1 MEKLITGAEKLG
13 ITLDRKQVRQF
24 EEYYRVLLD
33 WNQRV
38 NLTAIT
44 GYEEVQIRHFLD
56 SLTIFTVLPFSQP
69 HAKLNI
75 LDVGTGAGLPGIPLK
90 IAAPEIELTLVEAT
104 NKKTEFLNYVVSILD
119 LKNVKII
126 TGRAEELAHGVEYR
140 STYNVVVSRAVAS
153 LAALV
158 ELTLPF
164 CPTGGIVIA
173 PKKGNIR
180 KEVEDSLEAIDTLG
194 GSLRE
199 VRLVEL
205 EDLIDD
211 RYLVIIDKVS
221 PTPDKYPRRP
231 GIPEK
236 RPLK

>member
-1 MEKLITGAEKLG
+1 MERLLTGAGKLG
-13 ITLDRKQVRQF
+13 LSLSYAQVRQF
-24 EEYYRVLLD
+24 EDYYREMMD
-33 WNQRV
+33 WNQRI

-56 SLTIFTVLPFSQP
+56 SLTIFTILNSRPYE
-69 HAKLNI
+69 HLNI

-90 IAAPEIELTLVEAT
+90 IAVPEIKLTLLEAT
-104 NKKTEFLNYVVSILD
+104 GKKTAFLDHVIGVLG
-119 LKNVKII
+119 LKNVEVV
-126 TGRAEELAHGVEYR
+126 TARAEVLAHDVDYR
-140 STYNVVVSRAVAS
+140 AAFNFVISRAVAS
-153 LAALV
+153 LATLV

-164 CPTGGIVIA
+164 CPTEGTVIA
-173 PKKGNIR
+173 PKKGDVG
-180 KEVEDSLEAIDTLG
+180 KEVEDALKAIDTLG

-199 VRLVEL
+199 VRMVEL
-205 EDLIDD
+205 DNLIDD

-236 RPLK
+236 RPIK